1 MEEARRGCGGVE
13 DIDSWAAN
21 ICYFFIYIYIYRI

>member
-21 ICYFFIYIYIYRI
+21 MLLLYIYIYI